1 MTEIIEPSRKKI
13 FLLTD
18 GEVNQPE
25 EVIKLAKESQTYIH
39 TFGIGEDCSRYLI
52 QEVAKAARGSYSFVE
67 DSNDNLKV
75 KVIEALRKA
84 INASLQG
91 CKFSNKIAGAPAVV
105 TTEDG
110 QIGEAF
116 RYDSV
121 QELLILSR
129 EQFDDLQV
137 NFHSDHDPVT
147 KGPIDIPIT
156 PDQFRILEPG
166 TSLSKV
172 AVKKRAKELCDQID
186 RTTDRNYQNKEFK
199 DPEAIKSQIF
209 NLSVKY

>member
-1 MTEIIEPSRKKI
+1 MDDIIEPSRKKI

-18 GEVNQPE
+18 GEVSQPDQ
-25 EVIKLAKESQTYIH
+25 VIKLGKESQSYIH
-39 TFGIGEDCSRYLI
+39 TFGIGRDCSRYLV

-67 DSNDNLKV
+67 DANDNLKA

-84 INASLQG
+84 INPSLQG
-91 CKFSNKIAGAPAVV
+91 CKFSNNFAKIGAPAVV
-105 TTEDG
+105 TPEDG
-110 QIGEAF
+110 HIGEAF
-116 RYDSV
+116 RHDSV

-129 EQFDDLQV
+129 KQFDDLQV

-172 AVKKRAKELCDQID
+172 AVKKRATELYDQID
-186 RTTDRNYQNKEFK
+186 RT
-199 DPEAIKSQIF
+199 
-209 NLSVKY
+209 